1 MNLKRVLGL
10 KVVVS
15 RTLDNLVGQVNS
27 SRNELEVYLTIH
39 KSKKGVEQLL
49 KINPLPDKRIF
60 EYRAS

>member
-1 MNLKRVLGL
+1 M

-49 KINPLPDKRIF
+49 KINPLPDKRTF